1 MKKFLFSLF
10 FAVSASAQPL
20 WYLHL
25 QSDSSSTYI
34 GFGSSESEESA
45 KQSALNDVASQIS
58 VNIDSSVSSSIKDEN
73 GQVNSVHENK
83 SSQNTKASLSDYK
96 LIKSELQDG
105 KYYVAVAYENIP
117 SIDKFAKKVQNSY
130 QNLSDENQ
138 STYIKNSAI
147 AKELQKT
154 LAKNIDFSLARK
166 DKKWFIKYKDILQV
180 LDSNDLGKFFTTIAN
195 PDLEINTN
203 KKNNILYDGD
213 KFYFKV
219 KSAQSGFVSIV
230 SVYEDG
236 TVSTLMRNVPISANK
251 LQNIPDKEFETI
263 PEAGLQKNGEQTYDL
278 HVAIFSP
285 NKLTF
290 DAFATADEKLISDE
304 KYKNFDELIGFLD
317 NKTFA
322 TLKVVTKP
330 K

>member
-1 MKKFLFSLF
+1 M
-10 FAVSASAQPL
+10 
-20 WYLHL
+20 
-25 QSDSSSTYI
+25 
-34 GFGSSESEESA
+34 
-45 KQSALNDVASQIS
+45 
-58 VNIDSSVSSSIKDEN
+58 
-73 GQVNSVHENK
+73 
-83 SSQNTKASLSDYK
+83 
-96 LIKSELQDG
+96 
-105 KYYVAVAYENIP
+105 
-117 SIDKFAKKVQNSY
+117 
-130 QNLSDENQ
+130 
-138 STYIKNSAI
+138 
-147 AKELQKT
+147 
-154 LAKNIDFSLARK
+154 
-166 DKKWFIKYKDILQV
+166 IL
-180 LDSNDLGKFFTTIAN
+180 G
-195 PDLEINTN
+195 
-203 KKNNILYDGD
+203 DGD

>member
-180 LDSNDLGKFFTTIAN
+180 LDSNDLG
-195 PDLEINTN
+195 
-203 KKNNILYDGD
+203 
-213 KFYFKV
+213 
-219 KSAQSGFVSIV
+219 
-230 SVYEDG
+230 
-236 TVSTLMRNVPISANK
+236 
-251 LQNIPDKEFETI
+251 
-263 PEAGLQKNGEQTYDL
+263 
-278 HVAIFSP
+278 
-285 NKLTF
+285 
-290 DAFATADEKLISDE
+290 
-304 KYKNFDELIGFLD
+304 
-317 NKTFA
+317 
-322 TLKVVTKP
+322 
-330 K
+330 